1 MPSELRLHPSSLIF
15 GLGSVAWRL
24 LIPALFV
31 FVLAR
36 GDRYEAIFAFVIAP
50 MAAAGAVFRYV
61 TFRYRFDEKDLVVRR
76 GLLFRNERHI
86 PYARIQNV
94 DLVQNVLHR
103 LFGVAEVRVQT
114 ASGGEA
120 EATFR
125 VLSIEAVDAM
135 RAQIARER
143 APETTSDAPASPEE
157 PEARV
162 LAGMPLR
169 ERILFGVI
177 SNRGTVVVAA
187 LFGLA
192 TQYLWRPEEA
202 ERLPFDPRSIADSIS
217 ESILSPGGIL
227 LGVLALLGLIVAL
240 RMLSIAHALLT
251 FHGFELRLA
260 GEDLRTT
267 AGLFTRVS
275 ATVPRHRIQIV
286 SIRETPLHRLFGRA
300 SVQVESAGGGAAER
314 DENGGGRR
322 RQDWLVPLMAA
333 GEVADLVKTIEPD
346 LDLAALEWKQPHPSA
361 RRRLVVRRGFTGLV
375 FGGTLAGLAGFAPGG
390 LIAGGMIL
398 AAFLA
403 GGWLQARS
411 LRWAEGAECVAF
423 RSGWWTR
430 RTSATRFAKVQ
441 AVSLVESPFDR
452 RHGTATVGVDT
463 AGGLRLDHRVRIPFL
478 PAGLARELTQRWAMR
493 AEAAEFRW

>member
-24 LIPALFV
+24 LLPALFV

-50 MAAAGAVFRYV
+50 MAAGGAIFRYL
-61 TFRYRFDEKDLVVRR
+61 TFRYRFDELDLVVRK
-76 GLLFRNERHI
+76 GLIFRNERHI

-125 VLSIEAVDAM
+125 VLSIEAVEVM

-143 APETTSDAPASPEE
+143 APATAEGTVE
-157 PEARV
+157 PQSRV

-187 LFGLA
+187 IFGLA
-192 TQYLWRPEEA
+192 MQYLWRPEEA
-202 ERLPFDPRSIADSIS
+202 GRLPFDPRSIAESVAG
-217 ESILSPGGIL
+217 SILSPWGML
-227 LGVLALLGLIVAL
+227 LGLLALLGLIVAL
-240 RMLSIAHALLT
+240 RVLSIAHALMT
-251 FHGFELRLA
+251 FHDFELRLS

-267 AGLFTRVS
+267 SGLFTRVS

-300 SVQVESAGGGAAER
+300 SVQVESAGGGAAQR
-314 DENGGGRR
+314 DENGEGRR
-322 RQDWLVPLMAA
+322 RQDWLVPLLPA
-333 GEVADLVKTIEPD
+333 GEVAGLVRTIEPD
-346 LDLAALEWKQPHPSA
+346 LDLTALDWRLPHPSA
-361 RRRLVVRRGFTGLV
+361 KRRMLFRRGISGLLV
-375 FGGTLAGLAGFAPGG
+375 GGTFAALSGFATGG
-390 LIAGGMIL
+390 IVAGALIL
-398 AAFLA
+398 AAYLA
-403 GGWLQARS
+403 AGWAQARS

-441 AVSLVESPFDR
+441 AVSLVETPFDR

-478 PAGLARELTQRWAMR
+478 PADVARELTARWALR